1 MPEISGAAEGGMI
14 MAGSGC
20 KNCPVKPCGTMN
32 YRGSWCAAA
41 RAKFGLGDPKTN
53 ADRIR
58 EMTEEEMVDFLDGVS
73 AAGCPCPARN
83 CRSSCKECILDWL
96 REPCEEDR
104 YG

>member
-1 MPEISGAAEGGMI
+1 MSK
-14 MAGSGC
+14 MARLIDADAL
-20 KNCPVKPCGTMN
+20 K
-32 YRGSWCAAA
+32 
-41 RAKFGLGDPKTN
+41 AKAN

-73 AAGCPCPARN
+73 ADGCPCPARS

-96 REPCEEDR
+96 REPCGEDR